1 MATKNFLDYTGLSTY
16 HSLIK
21 QYIGE
26 SQSQIFIDTTA
37 NWEKQTS
44 LVSIRGALY
53 IYSDYQTEDGTDI
66 PGIKVGDGLAYVV
79 DLPFTDVK
87 YSEHLADTVSHIT
100 SAERTA
106 WNNKVS
112 VVINGTAPETLVFT
126 TN

>member
-1 MATKNFLDYTGLSTY
+1 MATKNYLDYSGLSRY
-16 HSLIK
+16 DALLK

-37 NWEKQTS
+37 NWEKQTT
-44 LVSIRGALY
+44 LTSIRGAIY
-53 IYSDYQTEDGTDI
+53 IYSDHQTDDGMDV
-66 PGIKVGDGLAYVV
+66 PGFKVGDGLAYVV

-87 YSEHLADTVSHIT
+87 YSAHLADTVSHIT